1 MGIAVGSSVWNLSK
15 LLVRAVLLILDVL
28 IGLLDLR
35 TLQIVG
41 RAVFAILSIQLGLPS
56 ALSINESDNS
66 PDGDFRPIRMV
77 SDFLIR

>member
-28 IGLLDLR
+28 IGLLGLR